1 MAEDDWAVVVG
12 IKNYP
17 ELSDLDGPENDA
29 RDFYTWLTS
38 PNGGAV
44 PEQQVQLI
52 VSPDPP
58 ADKATVARP
67 TAEQIQE
74 AFDRLDDIANLEENN
89 GRVGRRL
96 YLYFSGHGF
105 APDFEQA
112 ALLMANA
119 TQKRTGLHILGKP
132 YADWFF
138 RSGYF
143 REVVLFMDCCQEKYS
158 KTVPRPIHFNEVT
171 DMNAID
177 EGKRFYGFA
186 TKWSRL
192 AQERM
197 MEDGKV
203 HGVFT
208 TALLKA
214 LGGAAADSNRNIT
227 ATSLGDWLYN
237 NMRKFISEDAL
248 KNDEISKDPDL
259 LYEKNPQKTFIFTT
273 VDTVPEFKVNIH
285 VPAASATKR
294 LRVHDDKFKIVA
306 SVPAESPLT
315 RLSLPRGLYLAQ
327 IAADDLE
334 QNFEVTGLGEE
345 NVHF

>member
-1 MAEDDWAVVVG
+1 MAEEDWAVVVG

-29 RDFYTWLTS
+29 RDFYEWLTS
-38 PNGGAV
+38 PTGGAV
-44 PEQQVQLI
+44 PKHQAQLI
-52 VSPDPP
+52 VSPNPP
-58 ADKATVARP
+58 AGKATLARP

-74 AFDRLDDIANLEENN
+74 AFDHLDDIANKEGGD

-171 DMNAID
+171 DPEAID

-192 AQERM
+192 AQERV

-208 TALLKA
+208 TALLTA
-214 LGGAAADSNRNIT
+214 LRGAAADNNHNIT

-248 KNDEISKDPDL
+248 KNNEISKDPDL
-259 LYEKNPQKTFIFTT
+259 QYEKNPNKTFIFTT
-273 VDTVPEFKVNIH
+273 VTTVPKFNVNIH
-285 VPAASATKR
+285 VPAASAAKK
-294 LRVHDDKFKIVA
+294 LRVRDDKFKVVH
-306 SVPAESPLT
+306 SVDAVSPLT
-315 RLSLPRGLYLAQ
+315 TLSLPRGLYLAE
-327 IAADDLE
+327 IAEDELE